1 MIAKRPVE
9 GTSFLLDDISFE
21 SYEKL
26 LDALGERHIPH
37 TYADGVLEFM
47 TLTHEHE
54 WLKKV
59 LGRLIETASLAL
71 RVRIKSSGSMT
82 LRRQLKRRG
91 LEPDESY
98 YVANEQLVRHRRRL
112 DLRKDPPPD
121 LAVEVDVT
129 HKVLDRLEAYSKL
142 GVAEVWRYDKS
153 GLRFYRLLPSGDY
166 RSSKTSVAFPQLTS
180 ADLNRFLGRLEDTD
194 ENAMIWE
201 FSEWLKKLTADKS

>member
-9 GTSFLLDDISFE
+9 GTSFLLDDISYE
-21 SYEKL
+21 AYEKL
-26 LDALGERHIPH
+26 LDVLGERHIPH

-54 WLKKV
+54 WIKKV
-59 LGRLIETASLAL
+59 IGRLIETASLSL
-71 RVRIKSSGSMT
+71 RIRIKSAGSMT

-98 YVANEQLVRHRRRL
+98 YIANEPLVRHRRRL
-112 DLRKDPPPD
+112 DLSKDPPPD

-129 HKVLDRLEAYSKL
+129 HKVLDRMEAYSKL
-142 GVAEVWRYDKS
+142 GVAELWRYDKS
-153 GLRFYRLLPSGDY
+153 GLRFYRLTPSGDY
-166 RSSKTSVAFPQLTS
+166 RPSKTSVSFSKLAST
-180 ADLNRFLGRLEDTD
+180 DLNRFLNRLEEVD

-201 FSEWLKKLTADKS
+201 FSDWLKKLTTAR